1 MVVCGPGQGDK
12 AVSVRRERSAST
24 VAGPLAV
31 SGSVT
36 VRRGKPPA
44 RQEGE
49 RCSRVGSRAPP
60 RRSAREEILPPEE
73 LLEVRTRLVDV
84 R

>member
-12 AVSVRRERSAST
+12 AVSVRCVRSAST

-36 VRRGKPPA
+36 VRRGAPA
-44 RQEGE
+44 ADRQGE
-49 RCSRVGSRAPP
+49 RCERNRGAARP
-60 RRSAREEILPPEE
+60 RRSAREGILPPEE
-73 LLEVRTRLVDV
+73 WWEVRTRLVDV